1 MPPARVLVAP
11 RRATEGVVTMTQT
24 VNGHGAAVTTPGSAP
39 AGGEGRLGSGVYE
52 GPASLAAA
60 RAALRVALPEP
71 SSKFSQDDEWCV
83 VAQPDGSW
91 REFRFH
97 DYHHIFA
104 VPGLYEKIFYDVLG
118 CDSPRFM
125 AGLLADALAD
135 AHEEAADVRA
145 LDLGAGNGIMAEEL
159 ARIGVAHTVGVD
171 ILPEAAVAAERD
183 RPGLYADYLVED
195 LTALGA
201 EDSRRLERHRLNALT
216 VVAAL
221 GFGDIPPAAFRTAY
235 DHVAEGGWI
244 VLTIKDA
251 FLAAEDTTGFARMIS
266 DGMSTGALEVVR
278 RERFRHRLATD
289 ASPLVYEG
297 IVARKRGP
305 LG

>member
-1 MPPARVLVAP
+1 
-11 RRATEGVVTMTQT
+11 MTQT
-24 VNGHGAAVTTPGSAP
+24 VNGHGAAVATPGP
-39 AGGEGRLGSGVYE
+39 GPTDGEHRLGRGVYE
-52 GPASLAAA
+52 GPAALGEA
-60 RAALRVALPEP
+60 RRALRVALPEP
-71 SSKFSQDDEWCV
+71 SSKFDQDDEWCV

-91 REFRFH
+91 REYRFH
-97 DYHHIFA
+97 DYHHIFE

-135 AHEEAADVRA
+135 AREDAADIRA

-159 ARIGVAHTVGVD
+159 AHVGVAHAVGVD
-171 ILPEAAVAAERD
+171 ILPEARAAAERD

-195 LTALGA
+195 LTALDPQQA
-201 EDSRRLERHRLNALT
+201 RRLDDHRLNALT

-235 DHVAEGGWI
+235 DHIAQDGWV

-251 FLAAEDTTGFARMIS
+251 FLAAEDTTGFATMIS
-266 DGMSTGALEVVR
+266 EGMASGALEVVR